1 MFGAEKITAYLG
13 EYVLK
18 NYGLEDHRGDPA
30 YRSWNEMVAKY
41 EQEVIDMEGTDY
53 FILEDNAG
61 IQRQIL
67 VLKKMDSDK

>member
-1 MFGAEKITAYLG
+1 
-13 EYVLK
+13 
-18 NYGLEDHRGDPA
+18 
-30 YRSWNEMVAKY
+30 
-41 EQEVIDMEGTDY
+41 MEGTDY